1 MKTIQYYTALILIAS
16 LFLGACQG
24 SKHFAK
30 MASKQ
35 EKAGLMNEAAGNY
48 YTALQKKRSNIDAQI
63 GMKTTGQLM
72 LNNMLNDFAKQKSFG
87 TSKDAVYAYHKAR
100 DYRDKIQGVGITL
113 LLADFYESDYQAV
126 KGSYLVQLY
135 DEGTTLLEDQ
145 KFPEAET
152 KFAEIRKL
160 DPNYKD
166 ASELGNIAYLEPLY
180 TEGKKEMT
188 LGNYRSAHGQFEK
201 VIARK
206 ADYKDAAYLKK
217 QCLEKGIY
225 TIALMNFE
233 NASGTPGL
241 DARVSAYAL
250 TALTN
255 VKDPFMRV
263 VDRGQMEAI
272 IREQQLQ
279 LSGVI
284 DQNTA
289 VKVGELIGAQAL
301 LTGTVLSYSEKKGS
315 LRTKQR
321 DGYASYQE
329 RVLNKTDGKYYIQTM
344 YKPTTYTEY
353 YNSNGCTVSFQYK
366 LVNLST
372 GEIIKTEIIQKEL
385 NDEVLYG
392 KFDGDVN
399 TLFPAG
405 QGGPNLNAQ
414 DKRAILG
421 LMSGRQDLQ
430 SPTQLSNT
438 LFGTV
443 SSQLS
448 GSISNVVKEL
458 VK

>member
-1 MKTIQYYTALILIAS
+1 
-16 LFLGACQG
+16 
-24 SKHFAK
+24 
-30 MASKQ
+30 MATKQ

-48 YTALQKKRSNIDAQI
+48 YTALQKKQSNIDAQI

-72 LNNMLNDFAKQKSFG
+72 LNTMLSDFAKQKSFG
-87 TSKDAVYAYHKAR
+87 TSKDAVYAFHKAR
-100 DYRDKIQGVGITL
+100 DYRDKIQAIGVTL
-113 LLADFYESDYQAV
+113 LLADFYESDYQAEKNV
-126 KGSYLVQLY
+126 YLTQLY

-145 KFPEAET
+145 KFQDAEL
-152 KFAEIRKL
+152 KFSEIRKL
-160 DPNYKD
+160 DPNFKD

-180 TEGKKEMT
+180 VEGKKEMM
-188 LGNYRSAHGQFEK
+188 LGFYRGAYENFEK

-206 ADYKDAAYLKK
+206 ADYKDASSLKK
-217 QCLEKGIY
+217 QCIDKGIY

-241 DARVSAYAL
+241 DAKVSAYAL

-263 VDRGQMEAI
+263 VDRGQMESI

-301 LTGTVLSYSEKKGS
+301 LSGTVLSYSENKGT

-321 DGYASYQE
+321 DGYASYKE
-329 RVLNKTDGKYYIQTM
+329 RVLNKTDGKYYVQTM
-344 YKPTTYTEY
+344 YKPTKFTEY
-353 YNSNGCTVSFQYK
+353 FNSNSCTVSFQYK

-405 QGGPNLNAQ
+405 QVGPNLNGQ
-414 DKRAILG
+414 DKRALMG
-421 LMSGRQDLQ
+421 LMAGRQDLQ

-438 LFGTV
+438 LFSTV
-443 SSQLS
+443 STQLS